1 MNDREIREDDI
12 VDLGAA
18 SEETKGDAL
27 IDQDVG
33 GGQQRFLLGIV
44 QD

>member
-1 MNDREIREDDI
+1 MNNREICEDDI
-12 VDLGAA
+12 VEIGTV
-18 SEETKGDAL
+18 SEETKGEAL

-33 GGQQRFLLGIV
+33 GGQQRFLMGIV